1 MPTSTEEIDIAKL
14 LINGRQG
21 RAFRDFDRDMKEWLK
36 ANYMHMSKYF
46 YTGTRKKVAQ
56 RQKNRRKRYADEI
69 YNLLEKRGSRA
80 KSRWAVPE
88 ECSAVQRKRDQY
100 KANSNGKKSGGGGA
114 QRKAWHQDQ
123 GHYGAQFVATEE

>member
-36 ANYMHMSKYF
+36 AEYMHMSKYF

-69 YNLLEKRGSRA
+69 YNLLD
-80 KSRWAVPE
+80 
-88 ECSAVQRKRDQY
+88 AVQRKRDQY

-114 QRKAWHQDQ
+114 QRSLPRRGAATHHACPAW
-123 GHYGAQFVATEE
+123 YPFRAPSSPRLGAGGQEFY

>member
-21 RAFRDFDRDMKEWLK
+21 RAFRGFDRDMKEWLK

-46 YTGTRKKVAQ
+46 YTPGTRKKVAQ

-80 KSRWAVPE
+80 KSRWAVPD
-88 ECSAVQRKRDQY
+88 ECSARRSLVC
-100 KANSNGKKSGGGGA
+100 KAA
-114 QRKAWHQDQ
+114 PC
-123 GHYGAQFVATEE
+123 TT